1 MKLVELS
8 IREFENFAYNHPL
21 RSYAQTVNYAKLMGE
36 MGFSYDY
43 IGYKDDMDNIVAG
56 SLVLTKKIKYGKY
69 AYAPKGFLVDYYNA
83 SLFKDFFNEVVS
95 YYNKKGCAFI
105 KINPEI
111 IIGELN
117 PKRSFAANYN
127 QNVKIIDD
135 LKSLG
140 FKRRREIKP
149 LDFIFPRISPYIN
162 LKTYNR
168 DNLSDEVKNILSTS
182 TSSGLILEDASNK
195 DVSLLY
201 DYIKG
206 NATDSINFYRNMLN
220 IFTGN
225 TGANAELVL
234 LKIDYEA
241 CLIQTQRAY
250 EKELEHN
257 NECNEKIQTDNSPAV
272 LEEKMASDRDLIL
285 IKQQVVQATNNLKKQ
300 KYEYIAAALLMKFE
314 NRISIIASGYDSKFI
329 SFNPMFYMYEAII
342 DRYKNDY
349 DFLDL
354 NGLANSFGQNSP
366 YYKYNESKIGMN
378 PDVYEFIGE
387 FDYIIDE
394 GKFRRIQAAGLLSE
408 EFKPSYRLESEQ

>member
-1 MKLVELS
+1 MRLVELS

-21 RSYAQTVNYAKLMGE
+21 RSYTQTVNFAKLMGE
-36 MGFSYDY
+36 MGYSYDY

-56 SLVLTKKIKYGKY
+56 SLVLTKKIKFGKY
-69 AYAPKGFLVDYYNA
+69 AYAPKGFLVDYYNG

-117 PKRSFAANYN
+117 PDRSFAANYN
-127 QNVKIIDD
+127 QNVRIIDD

-168 DNLSDEVKNILSTS
+168 GSLSDEVKEILNTS
-182 TSSGLILEDASNK
+182 ASSGLILEDATNK

-201 DYIKG
+201 NYIKD
-206 NATDSINFYRNMLN
+206 TTTKSINYYRNILN

-225 TGANAELVL
+225 TGANADL
-234 LKIDYEA
+234 LFMKIDYEA

-250 EKELEHN
+250 EKELDHN
-257 NECNEKIQTDNSPAV
+257 NECNEKIQSDNSPAV
-272 LEEKMASDRDLIL
+272 LEEKMESDRNLIL
-285 IKQQVVQATNNLKKQ
+285 IKQQVVQATNNLKKH
-300 KYEYIAAALLMKFE
+300 KYEYIAAALIVRFE
-314 NRISIIASGYDSKFI
+314 NRISIVASGYDSKFI
-329 SFNPMFYMYEAII
+329 AFNPMFYMYESII
-342 DRYKNDY
+342 ERYKNDY

-354 NGLANSFGQNSP
+354 NGLANSFSETSP
-366 YYKYNESKIGMN
+366 YYKFNESKIGMK

-394 GKFRRIQAAGLLSE
+394 GKFRRIQSAGLLSE
-408 EFKPSYRLESEQ
+408 EFKPSFKLESE

>member
-1 MKLVELS
+1 
-8 IREFENFAYNHPL
+8 
-21 RSYAQTVNYAKLMGE
+21 MGE

-56 SLVLTKKIKYGKY
+56 SLVLTKKIKYGRY

-201 DYIKG
+201 DYIKE

-354 NGLANSFGQNSP
+354 NGLANSFGQSSP

>member
-43 IGYKDDMDNIVAG
+43 IGYKDDMDNVVAG
-56 SLVLTKKIKYGKY
+56 SLILIKKIKFAKY
-69 AYAPKGFLVDYYNA
+69 AYAPKGLLVDYYNS
-83 SLFKDFFNEVVS
+83 SLFKDFFNEVAN

-127 QNVKIIDD
+127 QNVRIIDD

-168 DNLSDEVKNILSTS
+168 DSLTDEVKDILNTS
-182 TSSGLILEDASNK
+182 TGSGLILEDASNK
-195 DVSLLY
+195 DVTLLY
-201 DYIKG
+201 NYIK
-206 NATDSINFYRNMLN
+206 NTSTENINFYRNMLN

-234 LKIDYEA
+234 LKVDYEA

-257 NECNEKIQTDNSPAV
+257 NECNEKIQVDSSPAV
-272 LEEKMASDRDLIL
+272 LEEKMASDRNLIL

-300 KYEYIAAALLMKFE
+300 KYEYIAAALIMKFE
-314 NRISIIASGYDSKFI
+314 NRISIIADGYDSKFM
-329 SFNPMFYMYEAII
+329 SFNPMYYMYEAII
-342 DRYKNDY
+342 ERYKNDY

-354 NGLANSFGQNSP
+354 NGLANSFSESSL
-366 YYKYNESKIGMN
+366 YYKYNETKIGMN

-394 GKFRRIQAAGLLSE
+394 SKFRRIQAAGLLSE
-408 EFKPSYRLESEQ
+408 EFKPSFKLESER

>member
-8 IREFENFAYNHPL
+8 IHEFENFAYNHPL

-36 MGFSYDY
+36 NGYSYDY

-56 SLVLTKKIKYGKY
+56 SLVLTKKLKYGKY
-69 AYAPKGFLVDYYNA
+69 AYAPKGFLVDYYNTT
-83 SLFKDFFNEVVS
+83 LFKDFFNEVVS
-95 YYNKKGCAFI
+95 YYSKKGCTFI

-127 QNVKIIDD
+127 QNVRIIDD

-162 LKTYNR
+162 LKNYSR
-168 DNLSDEVKNILSTS
+168 DGLSEEIKDILVNSQN
-182 TSSGLILEDASNK
+182 SGLILESASNK
-195 DVSLLY
+195 DISTLY
-201 DYIKG
+201 NYIKD
-206 NATDSINFYRNMLN
+206 NTVFSISYFRNILN
-220 IFTGN
+220 IFTAN
-225 TGANAELVL
+225 TGAEAELL
-234 LKIDYEA
+234 FMKIDYEA

-257 NECNEKIQTDNSPAV
+257 NVCNEKIQTDNSPA
-272 LEEKMASDRDLIL
+272 LLDEKMKSDRDLIL

-300 KYEYIAAALLMKFE
+300 KYEYIAAALVIKFE
-314 NRISIIASGYDSKFI
+314 NRISIVASGWDSKFMA
-329 SFNPMFYMYEAII
+329 FNPMYYMYEAII
-342 DRYKNDY
+342 ERYKNDY

-354 NGLANSFGQNSP
+354 NGLANSFSETSP

-394 GKFRRIQAAGLLSE
+394 AKFRRIQSAGLLSS
-408 EFKPSYRLESEQ
+408 EFKPSYKLESEQ

>member
-1 MKLVELS
+1 MRLVELS

-21 RSYAQTVNYAKLMGE
+21 RSYAQTVNFAKLMGE
-36 MGFSYDY
+36 MGYSYDY

-56 SLVLTKKIKYGKY
+56 SLVLTKKIKFGKY
-69 AYAPKGFLVDYYNA
+69 AYAPKGFLVDYYNS

-117 PKRSFAANYN
+117 PERSFAANYN
-127 QNVKIIDD
+127 QNVRIIDD

-149 LDFIFPRISPYIN
+149 LDFIFPRVSPYIN

-168 DNLSDEVKNILSTS
+168 DSLSDEVKEILNTS
-182 TSSGLILEDASNK
+182 ASSGLILEDATNK

-201 DYIKG
+201 NYIKD
-206 NATDSINFYRNMLN
+206 TTTKSINYYRNILN

-225 TGANAELVL
+225 TGANADL
-234 LKIDYEA
+234 LFMKIDYEA

-250 EKELEHN
+250 EKELDHN
-257 NECNEKIQTDNSPAV
+257 NECNEKIQSDNSPAV
-272 LEEKMASDRDLIL
+272 LEEKMESDRNLIL

-300 KYEYIAAALLMKFE
+300 KYEYIAAALIVRFE
-314 NRISIIASGYDSKFI
+314 NRISIVASGYDSKFI
-329 SFNPMFYMYEAII
+329 SFNPMFYMYESII
-342 DRYKNDY
+342 ERYKNDY

-354 NGLANSFGQNSP
+354 NGLANSFSESSP
-366 YYKYNESKIGMN
+366 YYKFNESKIGMN

-394 GKFRRIQAAGLLSE
+394 GKFRRIQSAGLLSE
-408 EFKPSYRLESEQ
+408 EFKPSYKLESE

>member
-8 IREFENFAYNHPL
+8 IHEFENFAYNHPL

-36 MGFSYDY
+36 NGYSYDY

-56 SLVLTKKIKYGKY
+56 SLVLTKKLKYGKY
-69 AYAPKGFLVDYYNA
+69 AYAPKGFLVDYYNTT
-83 SLFKDFFNEVVS
+83 LFKDFFNEVVS
-95 YYNKKGCAFI
+95 YYGKKGCTFI

-127 QNVKIIDD
+127 QNVRIIDD

-162 LKTYNR
+162 LKNYSR
-168 DNLSDEVKNILSTS
+168 DGLADEIKDILVNSQN
-182 TSSGLILEDASNK
+182 SGLILESASNK
-195 DVSLLY
+195 DISTLY
-201 DYIKG
+201 NYIKDTTVFSV
-206 NATDSINFYRNMLN
+206 NYFRNILN
-220 IFTGN
+220 IFTTN
-225 TGANAELVL
+225 TGAEAELL
-234 LKIDYEA
+234 FMKIDYEA

-257 NECNEKIQTDNSPAV
+257 NECNEKIQTDNSPA
-272 LEEKMASDRDLIL
+272 LLDEKMKSDRDLIL

-300 KYEYIAAALLMKFE
+300 KYEYIAAALVIKFE
-314 NRISIIASGYDSKFI
+314 NRISIVASGWDSKFMA
-329 SFNPMFYMYEAII
+329 FNPMYYMYEAII
-342 DRYKNDY
+342 ERYKNDY

-354 NGLANSFGQNSP
+354 NGLANSFSETSP

-394 GKFRRIQAAGLLSE
+394 AKFRRIQSAGLLSG
-408 EFKPSYRLESEQ
+408 EFKPSYKLESEQ

>member
-1 MKLVELS
+1 MRLVELS

-36 MGFSYDY
+36 NGYSYDY

-56 SLVLTKKIKYGKY
+56 SLVLTKKLKHGKY
-69 AYAPKGFLVDYYNA
+69 AYAPKGFLVDYYNTA
-83 SLFKDFFNEVVS
+83 LFKDFFNEVVN
-95 YYNKKGCAFI
+95 YYSKKGCTFI

-127 QNVKIIDD
+127 QNVRIIDD

-162 LKTYNR
+162 LKNYSR
-168 DNLSDEVKNILSTS
+168 DGLADEIKDILVNSRN
-182 TSSGLILEDASNK
+182 SGLILESASNK
-195 DVSLLY
+195 DISTLY
-201 DYIKG
+201 NYIKDTTVFSV
-206 NATDSINFYRNMLN
+206 NYFRNILN
-220 IFTGN
+220 IFTTN
-225 TGANAELVL
+225 TGAEAELL
-234 LKIDYEA
+234 FMKIDYEA

-257 NECNEKIQTDNSPAV
+257 NECNEKIQTDNSPA
-272 LEEKMASDRDLIL
+272 LLDEKMKSDRDLIL

-300 KYEYIAAALLMKFE
+300 KYEYIAAALVIKFE
-314 NRISIIASGYDSKFI
+314 NRISIVASGWDSKFMA
-329 SFNPMFYMYEAII
+329 FNPMYYMYDAII
-342 DRYKNDY
+342 ERYKNDY

-354 NGLANSFGQNSP
+354 NGLANSFSETSP

-394 GKFRRIQAAGLLSE
+394 TKFRRIQSAGLLSG
-408 EFKPSYRLESEQ
+408 EFKPSYKLESEQ

>member
-1 MKLVELS
+1 MRLVELS

-21 RSYAQTVNYAKLMGE
+21 RSYTQTVNFAKLMGE
-36 MGFSYDY
+36 MGYSYDY

-56 SLVLTKKIKYGKY
+56 SLVLTKKIKFGKY
-69 AYAPKGFLVDYYNA
+69 AYAPKGFLVDYYNG

-117 PKRSFAANYN
+117 PDRSFAANYN
-127 QNVKIIDD
+127 QNVRIIDD

-168 DNLSDEVKNILSTS
+168 DSLSDDVKEILNTS
-182 TSSGLILEDASNK
+182 ASSGLILEDATNK

-201 DYIKG
+201 NYIKD
-206 NATDSINFYRNMLN
+206 TTTKSINYYRNILN

-225 TGANAELVL
+225 TGANADL
-234 LKIDYEA
+234 LFMKIDYEA

-250 EKELEHN
+250 EKELDHN
-257 NECNEKIQTDNSPAV
+257 NECNEKIQSDNSPAV
-272 LEEKMASDRDLIL
+272 LEEKMESDRNLIL
-285 IKQQVVQATNNLKKQ
+285 IKQQVVQATNNLKKH
-300 KYEYIAAALLMKFE
+300 KYEYIAAALIVRFE
-314 NRISIIASGYDSKFI
+314 NRISIVASGYDSKFI
-329 SFNPMFYMYEAII
+329 AFNPMFYMYESII
-342 DRYKNDY
+342 ERYKNDY

-354 NGLANSFGQNSP
+354 NGLANSFSETSP
-366 YYKYNESKIGMN
+366 YYKFNESKIGMK

-394 GKFRRIQAAGLLSE
+394 GKFRRIQSAGLLSE
-408 EFKPSYRLESEQ
+408 EFKPSFKLESE

>member
-21 RSYAQTVNYAKLMGE
+21 RSYAQTVNFAKLMGE
-36 MGFSYDY
+36 IGYSYDY
-43 IGYKDDMDNIVAG
+43 IGYKDDMNNIVAG
-56 SLVLTKKIKYGKY
+56 SLVLTKKIKFGKY
-69 AYAPKGFLVDYYNA
+69 AYAPKGFLVDYYNGA
-83 SLFKDFFNEVVS
+83 LFNDFFNKVVS

-117 PKRSFAANYN
+117 PERSFAANYN
-127 QNVKIIDD
+127 QNVRIIDD

-168 DNLSDEVKNILSTS
+168 DNLSDDVKEILNTS
-182 TSSGLILEDASNK
+182 ASSGLILEDATNK

-201 DYIKG
+201 NYIKD
-206 NATDSINFYRNMLN
+206 TTTQSINYYRNILN

-225 TGANAELVL
+225 TGANADL
-234 LKIDYEA
+234 LFMKIDYEA

-250 EKELEHN
+250 EKELDHN
-257 NECNEKIQTDNSPAV
+257 NECNEKIQSDNSPAV
-272 LEEKMASDRDLIL
+272 LEEKMESDRNLIL

-300 KYEYIAAALLMKFE
+300 KYEYIAAALIVRFE
-314 NRISIIASGYDSKFI
+314 NRISIVASGYDSKFI
-329 SFNPMFYMYEAII
+329 AFNPMFYMYESII
-342 DRYKNDY
+342 ERYKNDY

-354 NGLANSFGQNSP
+354 NGLANSFSETSP
-366 YYKYNESKIGMN
+366 YYKFNESKIGMK

-394 GKFRRIQAAGLLSE
+394 GKFRRIQSAGLLSE
-408 EFKPSYRLESEQ
+408 EFKPSFKLESE

>member
-241 CLIQTQRAY
+241 CLIQISSAGQYIKRARPDFDARTY
-250 EKELEHN
+250 GYVKLPELIEAFP
-257 NECNEKIQTDNSPAV
+257 KRYS
-272 LEEKMASDRDLIL
+272 
-285 IKQQVVQATNNLKKQ
+285 
-300 KYEYIAAALLMKFE
+300 MK
-314 NRISIIASGYDSKFI
+314 RYPGKGTVTIIA
-329 SFNPMFYMYEAII
+329 
-342 DRYKNDY
+342 YKC
-349 DFLDL
+349 L
-354 NGLANSFGQNSP
+354 
-366 YYKYNESKIGMN
+366 
-378 PDVYEFIGE
+378 
-387 FDYIIDE
+387 
-394 GKFRRIQAAGLLSE
+394 
-408 EFKPSYRLESEQ
+408 

>member
-168 DNLSDEVKNILSTS
+168 DNLSDEVKDILSTS

-201 DYIKG
+201 YYIKG
-206 NATDSINFYRNMLN
+206 NTTYNINFYRNMLN

-354 NGLANSFGQNSP
+354 NGLANSFSQSSP

-378 PDVYEFIGE
+378 PDVYGFIGE
-387 FDYIIDE
+387 FDFIINE

>member
-1 MKLVELS
+1 M
-8 IREFENFAYNHPL
+8 
-21 RSYAQTVNYAKLMGE
+21 
-36 MGFSYDY
+36 
-43 IGYKDDMDNIVAG
+43 
-56 SLVLTKKIKYGKY
+56 
-69 AYAPKGFLVDYYNA
+69 
-83 SLFKDFFNEVVS
+83 
-95 YYNKKGCAFI
+95 
-105 KINPEI
+105 
-111 IIGELN
+111 
-117 PKRSFAANYN
+117 
-127 QNVKIIDD
+127 
-135 LKSLG
+135 
-140 FKRRREIKP
+140 
-149 LDFIFPRISPYIN
+149 DFIFPRISPYIN

-201 DYIKG
+201 DYIKE

-354 NGLANSFGQNSP
+354 NGLANSFGQSSP

>member
-8 IREFENFAYNHPL
+8 IHEFENFAYNHPL

-149 LDFIFPRISPYIN
+149 LDFIFPRINPYIN

-206 NATDSINFYRNMLN
+206 NTTYNINFYRNMLN

-354 NGLANSFGQNSP
+354 NGLANSFGQSSP

-394 GKFRRIQAAGLLSE
+394 GKFRRIQAAGVLSE
-408 EFKPSYRLESEQ
+408 EFKPSYKLESEQ